1 VGWLLNNF
9 LMVYFM
15 TVQEKD
21 IQAFNDVLG
30 FYGPLLTADAE
41 YMALYG
47 YWLNVLAV
55 RAD

>member
-1 VGWLLNNF
+1 MGWLLNNF